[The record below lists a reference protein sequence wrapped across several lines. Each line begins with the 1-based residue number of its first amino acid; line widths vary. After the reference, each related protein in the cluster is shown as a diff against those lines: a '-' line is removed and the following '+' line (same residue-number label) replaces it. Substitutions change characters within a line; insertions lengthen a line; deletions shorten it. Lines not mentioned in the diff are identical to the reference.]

1 MAWISCRCT
10 SCLRS
15 FFSPLSLRFSSLR
28 PLFSPH
34 IWSESALLP
43 HVIQEEWTIIATS
56 HEFNRLLVA
65 HCWLKWPLPRFP
77 SHLQQPESHKDVPC
91 WMVSSCLFLLLHSC
105 LAAQSFG
112 GRTNNGSRSK
122 LTSCAAIYQLL
133 TWAKKKKRCHAAI
146 SNSVVRTTG
155 REGIRGHFG
164 ETVVSTNLSFL
175 GLKTRPRSRH
185 LYHTAKFECFNE
197 QRMHAAC
204 FNKWTHSVFRAWNA
218 LGLTPSLIN
227 VNAKE
232 NYHKLC
238 CRTFHY
244 CTENAN

>member
-1 MAWISCRCT
+1 
-10 SCLRS
+10 
-15 FFSPLSLRFSSLR
+15 
-28 PLFSPH
+28 
-34 IWSESALLP
+34 
-43 HVIQEEWTIIATS
+43 
-56 HEFNRLLVA
+56 
-65 HCWLKWPLPRFP
+65 
-77 SHLQQPESHKDVPC
+77 
-91 WMVSSCLFLLLHSC
+91 MVNSCLFLLLHSC

-133 TWAKKKKRCHAAI
+133 TGAKKKKKRCHAAI

-164 ETVVSTNLSFL
+164 ETVISTNLSFL

-185 LYHTAKFECFNE
+185 LYHRAKFECFNE

-204 FNKWTHSVFRAWNA
+204 FNKWTDSVFRAWN
-218 LGLTPSLIN
+218 GCLIK

-232 NYHKLC
+232 NDLSYDAERFIILQKMLINLC
-238 CRTFHY
+238 IY
-244 CTENAN
+244 